1 MPYNKKK
8 LLWRSFI
15 AVALLGVFNYLF
27 AHLAYLNMNSDV
39 GLVYEYIT
47 LYISKVLGFVIPVA
61 ISALAMLIYANEG
74 ARASASFTLALSSA
88 RVFYYL
94 PYYYIIYIYN
104 YGYDTVESLALSL
117 ISSVGVILF
126 TSLFTLIT
134 ISLSV
139 LILKKQGDN
148 GTALSPSQMLCDS
161 LSRRQEITELTS
173 GANLAF
179 LISSLLSLLCSI
191 IPEIIDTVTF
201 FIEYGFD
208 YTPGE
213 VLTIMGNYLLLFA
226 LTVGSYIISS
236 YLRNRFL
243 SSHDD
248 SE

>member
-8 LLWRSFI
+8 LLLRSFI

-74 ARASASFTLALSSA
+74 ARASASFTLTLSSA

-117 ISSVGVILF
+117 ISSVGVR
-126 TSLFTLIT
+126 
-134 ISLSV
+134 V
-139 LILKKQGDN
+139 
-148 GTALSPSQMLCDS
+148 
-161 LSRRQEITELTS
+161 SREASAR
-173 GANLAF
+173 GRVPCCYRPAF
-179 LISSLLSLLCSI
+179 L
-191 IPEIIDTVTF
+191 
-201 FIEYGFD
+201 
-208 YTPGE
+208 
-213 VLTIMGNYLLLFA
+213 
-226 LTVGSYIISS
+226 
-236 YLRNRFL
+236 R
-243 SSHDD
+243 
-248 SE
+248 